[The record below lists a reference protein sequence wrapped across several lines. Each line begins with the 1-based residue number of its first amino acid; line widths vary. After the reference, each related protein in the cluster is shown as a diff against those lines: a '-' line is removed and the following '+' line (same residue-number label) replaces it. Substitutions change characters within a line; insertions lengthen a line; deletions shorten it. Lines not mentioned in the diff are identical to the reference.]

1 MLLRIEEKK
10 VARKT
15 PNLLASKKRRRFSLG
30 TAVLAY
36 LAPRNQNYEQ

>member
-1 MLLRIEEKK
+1 MLLRTKEKN
-10 VARKT
+10 ARKT
-15 PNLLASKKRRRFSLG
+15 SNLLANKKRRRFSLE